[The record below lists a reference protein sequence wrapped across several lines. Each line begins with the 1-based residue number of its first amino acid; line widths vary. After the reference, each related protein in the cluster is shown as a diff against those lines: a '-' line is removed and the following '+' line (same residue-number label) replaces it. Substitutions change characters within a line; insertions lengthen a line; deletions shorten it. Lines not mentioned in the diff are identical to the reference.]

1 MPKKIFFMSP
11 VSISRLPCAGSKFTV
26 PQIPFDNFT
35 YTRRGEHFEG
45 NIDEFHRDRVSMVGI
60 SVLGG
65 NAGLEGLYELGI
77 DEIWATNE
85 EFSPAKVCSVR
96 LYLRAFSHILTHPG
110 RPVRGDTELLCGP
123 KPPSIRHDK
132 STQFVSLV

>member
-1 MPKKIFFMSP
+1 MCPKIFFYVALVPSP
-11 VSISRLPCAGSKFTV
+11 ISRLSCDGSRLTV
-26 PQIPFDNFT
+26 SQIPFDNFT

-65 NAGLEGLYELGI
+65 NAGLEGPYELGI
-77 DEIWATNE
+77 DEILATNE

-96 LYLRAFSHILTHPG
+96 LPPAFTDTFLTHPG
-110 RPVRGDTELLCGP
+110 RPVRGVTELLCGP
-123 KPPSIRHDK
+123 KSATKVPN
-132 STQFVSLV
+132 L